1 MQHGSDPALQPPS
14 KRRIVERAASLDR
27 EGASSAA
34 ADLLAPS
41 LGRRGIGASNSVP
54 SGLHLGLPSEA
65 DELSDTFRRPIPTSH
80 SMTGRSDS
88 ILSSS
93 SATKLSKLALY
104 DAESSLL
111 QAAFEESLRLV
122 QALAESSDGSTVAV
136 EAAEQLGLGVAGE
149 AAAVSDRLATW
160 QSYARHAWAEHN
172 ALQHKWEEMREM
184 QSRYPD
190 APADEGAG
198 RRTNGSA
205 HHAGQ
210 AHAHV
215 GAPQRRHLT
224 LSMAGLCESS
234 DEDDEEGSSDEW

>member
-1 MQHGSDPALQPPS
+1 VQHGSDPALQPPS
-14 KRRIVERAASLDR
+14 KRRIIERAASLDR
-27 EGASSAA
+27 E
-34 ADLLAPS
+34 DLLTPS

-54 SGLHLGLPSEA
+54 SGLHLGLPS
-65 DELSDTFRRPIPTSH
+65 DSDDLSDNMRRPIPTSH
-80 SMTGRSDS
+80 SMNGRSDS

-93 SATKLSKLALY
+93 SASKLSKLALY
-104 DAESSLL
+104 DAEASLL
-111 QAAFEESLRLV
+111 QAEFEESLRLV
-122 QALAESSDGSTVAV
+122 QALAESPDGSTVAI

-149 AAAVSDRLATW
+149 AAAASDRLATW

-190 APADEGAG
+190 APADETG
-198 RRTNGSA
+198 RRVNGHP

-234 DEDDEEGSSDEW
+234 DEDDEEGSPDEW

>member
-1 MQHGSDPALQPPS
+1 VQPF
-14 KRRIVERAASLDR
+14 KRRIIERAASLER
-27 EGASSAA
+27 EGASAAA

-41 LGRRGIGASNSVP
+41 SGRRGIGASNSVP
-54 SGLHLGLPSEA
+54 SGLHLGLNEP
-65 DELSDTFRRPIPTSH
+65 DELSENGRRAIPTSH
-80 SMTGRSDS
+80 SMIGRSDS

-104 DAESSLL
+104 DAEASLL

-122 QALAESSDGSTVAV
+122 QALAESKDGSTVAV

-149 AAAVSDRLATW
+149 AATASDRLATW

-172 ALQHKWEEMREM
+172 SLQHKWEEMREM

-190 APADEGAG
+190 APADDGG
-198 RRTNGSA
+198 RRANGHT
-205 HHAGQ
+205 HHAGHGPS
-210 AHAHV
+210 HAQN
-215 GAPQRRHLT
+215 APQRRQLT